1 MRTHDLNRDDPLGK
15 QVEQGVAG
23 GDFSPMAPP
32 DAYSPPAKDKVSA
45 EEMHPFLR
53 QFVEDH
59 TTFIEE
65 LKRFE
70 EALLSARKDGITKE
84 LYQRLTNFFSW
95 FDREFIPHSRR
106 EEVALFPLLRKR
118 LISNG
123 EHGKG
128 EKPATGVDLMD
139 DDHVKAVQSASV
151 ILNFL
156 ELALRLPDE
165 RSRLL
170 VFDAALEQGVS
181 LAELLRLHIF
191 REDNILF
198 ASAHRL
204 ISSSEFDLMEN
215 NDG

>member
-1 MRTHDLNRDDPLGK
+1 MRTHNSRRVDPLKK
-15 QVEQGVAG
+15 QAEHGATG
-23 GDFSPMAPP
+23 NDFSPMAPP
-32 DAYSPPAKDKVSA
+32 DAYAPPAMDKVSA

-53 QFVEDH
+53 QFVEEH
-59 TTFIEE
+59 ATFIEE

-70 EALLSARKDGITKE
+70 EALLNARRNGITKE
-84 LYQRLTNFFSW
+84 LYQRLTHFFGW
-95 FDREFIPHSRR
+95 FDRDFIRHSRR
-106 EEVALFPLLRKR
+106 EEVTLFPLLRRR

-128 EKPATGVDLMD
+128 EKPETGVDLMD
-139 DDHVKAVQSASV
+139 DDHVKAVQTASV

-181 LAELLRLHIF
+181 LAEMLRLHIF

-204 ISSSEFDLMEN
+204 ISSSEFDVMEN
-215 NDG
+215 NGG